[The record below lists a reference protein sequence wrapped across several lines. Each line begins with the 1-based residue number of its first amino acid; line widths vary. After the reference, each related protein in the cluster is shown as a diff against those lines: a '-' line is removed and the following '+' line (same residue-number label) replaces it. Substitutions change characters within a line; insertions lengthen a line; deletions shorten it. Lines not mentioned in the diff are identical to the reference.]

1 MNSQATLLI
10 ASILAFALFANISAP
25 VFATGGLDD
34 EEEEEAIEQLQNDI
48 DELKDTLG
56 NIELNLT
63 SGAND
68 ITANCPGTQEE
79 EQPDNN
85 VTETPVEETPPN
97 QCPFVDH
104 HNSILPSIEAQ
115 PEQNLTCP
123 FVPPVEEN
131 TTEVIE
137 EVIENITQGQTCNV
151 PQEFIPGIV
160 LPNIT
165 EPQEPEPEPAVEQNV
180 TDPDE
185 VLICPLTGLPIGQV
199 PSVEEPEPV
208 PEEPAP
214 IQDEQTIGT
223 IEFEESCGCF
233 VVDKSPEQI
242 E

>member
-97 QCPFVDH
+97 QCPFVPPVEEEYQY
-104 HNSILPSIEAQ
+104 SPPIEAQ
-115 PEQNLTCP
+115 PETELNMSIRS
-123 FVPPVEEN
+123 
-131 TTEVIE
+131 TTTTRRKY
-137 EVIENITQGQTCNV
+137 NRSNRR
-151 PQEFIPGIV
+151 
-160 LPNIT
+160 
-165 EPQEPEPEPAVEQNV
+165 
-180 TDPDE
+180 
-185 VLICPLTGLPIGQV
+185 
-199 PSVEEPEPV
+199 SH
-208 PEEPAP
+208 
-214 IQDEQTIGT
+214 
-223 IEFEESCGCF
+223 
-233 VVDKSPEQI
+233 
-242 E
+242 